1 MGNIYSSF
9 NSKEYLTNYPDLI
22 AAGID
27 THEKALN
34 HWINHG
40 QAEGRTYFKFE
51 WEQYLAN
58 YPDLRGSGINTPEKA
73 VEHWFNHGIHEGRT
87 CNPLNFNWEQYLLN
101 YPQLVLAG
109 VDTHEKALFHWN
121 NHGIYEGKTD
131 FNVNLKKVC
140 IIYCYYERKNEQ
152 KNQTNLSF
160 FIKYGLDKS
169 RWKDMDITTLF
180 VINGYDCEVL
190 IPRQENI
197 YVLKEENCS
206 DWQGWGNGIKYM
218 ENIFG
223 KQIYRQFSHLCLI
236 NCSAVGPIYE
246 DSLDIHW
253 LDPFLNK
260 LEQENA
266 VICSPCINFFD
277 NYSPGGTGPRV
288 VPIMSLI
295 KLDKKIMD
303 LLTTVP
309 IKNVADTSINNDYPV
324 QYNTILG
331 KKQDKTDAC
340 LTGEYGLS
348 RILLDNGYKISC
360 LIYDNINYS
369 DTTIWGNYSCRVD
382 RHQNFTI
389 DFFIKSIFIK
399 NYWRMNNNLR
409 DGLPI
414 CYNETM
420 AFINKKL
427 NTSNIFYGK
436 VIDYDYH
443 LLDINNQGEC
453 LDSIKWNNK
462 MEFYFTSGYCEEF
475 ILWPAQK
482 QNNEACV
489 IYAHYDSD
497 NIIKD
502 YVIQSLKILIILG
515 YDIVFCTSCN
525 GKIKNVDLPFEITY
539 YTNKGAGT
547 DWYMWLDKLNVCYLY
562 KRVLLVNDS
571 LLLGINGIDK
581 MKNSIEKMR
590 SMDLDVWGHW
600 DSTEINYH
608 FVGTPIEIK
617 NNVIIPLI
625 NFISETLPKCNNKM
639 DYIHVLET
647 QLIKHLKLHEFK
659 MDVVIKEEYISEN
672 DIIRAVCPSHNPRY
686 LERWINLDDAFAI
699 KWKYVLPHL
708 KGKNTSPEFNYLL
721 RYLNTGDNIM
731 DNIFPDIIN

>member
-9 NSKEYLTNYPDLI
+9 NSKEYLLNYPDLTN
-22 AAGID
+22 AGID

-58 YPDLRGSGINTPEKA
+58 YPDLRASGINTPENA
-73 VEHWFNHGIHEGRT
+73 VEHWFNLGHQECRT

-101 YPQLVLAG
+101 YPDLSAAG
-109 VDTHEKALFHWN
+109 INTPEKALEHWIN
-121 NHGIYEGKTD
+121 DGIHEGRTD

-169 RWKDMDITTLF
+169 RWKHMDITTLF
-180 VINGYDCEVL
+180 VINGYQCEVL
-190 IPRQENI
+190 IPREENI
-197 YVLKEENCS
+197 YILKEENCS
-206 DWQGWGNGIKYM
+206 DWEGWNNGIKYM

-288 VPIMSLI
+288 VPIFSLI
-295 KLDKKIMD
+295 KLDKKIID

-309 IKNVADTSINNDYPV
+309 IKNVADTSINPGYPI

-331 KKQDKTDAC
+331 KKQDKVDAC

-360 LIYDNINYS
+360 LIYDNIDYT
-369 DTTIWGNYSCRVD
+369 DTTIWNNYSDRVD
-382 RHQNFTI
+382 RHDNFTMEY
-389 DFFIKSIFIK
+389 FNKSIFIK
-399 NYWRMNNNLR
+399 NNWKMTNNLR

-414 CYNETM
+414 CYNETT
-420 AFINKKL
+420 AFINKKI

-443 LLDINNQGEC
+443 LLDVSDEGEY
-453 LDSIKWNNK
+453 LGNKKWNNK
-462 MEFYFTSGYCEEF
+462 MDFYFTSGYCEEY
-475 ILWPAQK
+475 ILWPTQK

-515 YDIVFCTSCN
+515 YDIIFCTACN
-525 GKIKNVDLPFEITY
+525 GKIKNVDLPFEIKY
-539 YTNKGAGT
+539 YENKGCGT
-547 DWYMWLDKLNVCYLY
+547 DWCIWAANLPKCYKY
-562 KRVLLVNDS
+562 KYIMMINDS
-571 LLLGINGIDK
+571 LLLGINGIEK

-600 DSTEINYH
+600 DSTEVTYH
-608 FVGTPIEIK
+608 FMCIPIEIK
-617 NNVIIPLI
+617 NNAIDSY
-625 NFISETLPKCNNKM
+625 ISFMNQVLPECNTRV
-639 DYIHVLET
+639 DYILKLET
-647 QLIKHLKLHEFK
+647 QITEYLKNNGFK
-659 MDVVIKEEYISEN
+659 MDVVIKQEYILESSV
-672 DIIRAVCPSHNPRY
+672 IPQCPTHNPRY
-686 LERWINLDDAFAI
+686 LEKWINLDDAFAI

-721 RYLNTGDNIM
+721 RY
-731 DNIFPDIIN
+731 